1 MTRIS
6 ADFYKTICQ
15 NLKNL
20 RHLCVIKKLIL
31 KRNVRPKKTIS
42 REKRLAQL
50 KRIGVRKGTRHIA
63 MPPPK
68 PRPTE
73 AIPTTEPIPLH
84 FLNYQDDLQH
94 AAPIEAV
101 VPGVVVENAHGQ
113 YFRVDARYP
122 LAAKYGNFPLK
133 NLLDVPME
141 TVAAITDDDRWLDLS
156 WRDVLFFDTE
166 TTGLEIA
173 AGTVAFLIGVG
184 FIEGD
189 DFVVRQVFMRDFNE
203 EMALLADLHNLC
215 QNFRAAVSFN
225 GKTFDV
231 PMLENRFTLARL
243 FVDLFDDAPHFDL
256 LHPSRRVWRH
266 RLENCKLGTLETD
279 VLGVTRT
286 HADVP
291 GYFIP
296 TLYRKY
302 LVDGD
307 ARPMAGIFYHN
318 EMDIVS
324 MAALAAVLGQVAA
337 FPNHSPEIE
346 PLHPVDLAALGL
358 WHHSLGRI
366 EAAEAALKTALASD
380 NLPTELRRRVMTDL
394 AFLHK
399 RCGRGTDAESLWQ
412 ELVAAEDSLLA
423 LEELAKFYEWQQKD
437 IEKARTCTEYA
448 LKILKARPADWR
460 IDETIAVWEHRLAR
474 LKRKQVTAE

>member
-1 MTRIS
+1 MP
-6 ADFYKTICQ
+6 K
-15 NLKNL
+15 
-20 RHLCVIKKLIL
+20 HIL
-31 KRNVRPKKTIS
+31 S

-50 KRIGVRKGTRHIA
+50 KRIGVRKGTRHIE

-68 PRPTE
+68 PRPTDS
-73 AIPTTEPIPLH
+73 APPTEPVPLH
-84 FLNYQDDLQH
+84 FLNYQNDLLH

-101 VPGVVVENAHGQ
+101 VPGTVVENAHGQ

-122 LAAKYGNFPLK
+122 LNAKYGNFPLK
-133 NLLDVPME
+133 NLLDVPPE
-141 TVAAITDDDRWLDLS
+141 TIAAITGDDRWLDLS

-184 FIEGD
+184 FIDGD
-189 DFVVRQVFMRDFNE
+189 DFVVRQVFMRDFDE
-203 EMALLADLHNLC
+203 ETALLADLHDLC
-215 QNFRAAVSFN
+215 QNFRAAASFN

-231 PMLENRFTLARL
+231 PLLENRFTLARL
-243 FVDLFDDAPHFDL
+243 FVDLFDDAPHLDL
-256 LHPSRRVWRH
+256 LYPSRRVWRH
-266 RLENCKLGTLETD
+266 RLNNCNLSTLEND

-302 LVDGD
+302 LVDKD

-324 MAALAAVLGQVAA
+324 MAALAAVLGQGAA

-346 PLHPVDLAALGL
+346 PLHPVDLAAVGM
-358 WHHSLGRI
+358 WHSALGRA
-366 EAAEAALKTALASD
+366 ESAEAALTTALKSD
-380 NLPTELRRRVMTDL
+380 SLPPDVRRRAMTEL
-394 AFLHK
+394 AFLLK
-399 RCGRGTDAESLWQ
+399 RQGRGTAAESLWQ

-437 IEKARTCTEYA
+437 IEKARVCTEYA
-448 LKILKARPADWR
+448 LKILNARPNDWR
-460 IDETIAVWEHRLAR
+460 TAETIAAWEHRLAR
-474 LKRKQVTAE
+474 LKRKQLSIINE

>member
-1 MTRIS
+1 M
-6 ADFYKTICQ
+6 
-15 NLKNL
+15 
-20 RHLCVIKKLIL
+20 
-31 KRNVRPKKTIS
+31 KRNSKTRKLIS

-50 KRIGVRKGTRHIA
+50 KRIGVRKGTRHIV

-73 AIPTTEPIPLH
+73 PLPPTEPVPLH
-84 FLNYQDDLQH
+84 FLNYQDDLLH

-101 VPGVVVENAHGQ
+101 VPGMVVENAHGQ

-122 LAAKYGNFPLK
+122 LGAKYGNLPLQT
-133 NLLDVPME
+133 LLDVPMA
-141 TVAAITDDDRWLDLS
+141 TVATITGDERWHDLS

-184 FIEGD
+184 FVDGD
-189 DFVVRQVFMRDFNE
+189 DFVVRQVFMRDFDE
-203 EMALLADLHNLC
+203 ETALLADLHDLC
-215 QNFRAAVSFN
+215 RNFRAAASFN

-243 FVDLFDDAPHFDL
+243 FVDLFDDAPHLDL

-266 RLENCKLGTLETD
+266 RLANCRLATLETD

-286 HADVP
+286 RADVP

-296 TLYRKY
+296 SLYRKY
-302 LVDGD
+302 LVDND

-324 MAALAAVLGQVAA
+324 MAALAAVLGQLAA
-337 FPNHSPEIE
+337 YPHHSPEIE
-346 PLHPVDLAALGL
+346 PLHPADVAAVGLWQLALGQVE
-358 WHHSLGRI
+358 S
-366 EAAEAALKTALASD
+366 AERALKTALKGD
-380 NLPTELRRRVMTDL
+380 ELPADVRWRAMTAL
-394 AFLHK
+394 AFLLK
-399 RCGRGTDAESLWQ
+399 RQGRGTEAASLWQ

-423 LEELAKFYEWQQKD
+423 LEELAKFYEWQRKD
-437 IEKARTCTEYA
+437 FEKARACTEYA
-448 LKILKARPADWR
+448 LKILNAHPADWR
-460 IDETIAVWEHRLAR
+460 TADAISAWEHRHAR
-474 LKRKQVTAE
+474 LRRKQA